1 MMPSETVWPRSGWAT
16 MRASA
21 ITAAGMSGMSI
32 SRNEARSMRR
42 VASRCAPQIANAIL
56 VSSEGCMESPATTN
70 QPRVPLDSCPM
81 PGMSTSTS
89 STIVMA
95 NAENAVRRRK
105 DTDTRRANQ
114 KPKRPTTVHSTWRPK
129 IAHGEPSS
137 S

>member
-56 VSSEGCMESPATTN
+56 VSPRAAWRVRPPRTSRGCRWTRA
-70 QPRVPLDSCPM
+70 RCP
-81 PGMSTSTS
+81 G
-89 STIVMA
+89 
-95 NAENAVRRRK
+95 
-105 DTDTRRANQ
+105 
-114 KPKRPTTVHSTWRPK
+114 
-129 IAHGEPSS
+129 
-137 S
+137 